1 MNRAAKVLPIRSPTP
16 SSAVDPLVALHA
28 IERKLK
34 GVTDEVQALRYTILA
49 QDNAPKDTFALL
61 AQDSNQ
67 FLTVEEMARM
77 LKVERR
83 TIYALPKQ
91 GLPAHKIGR
100 ELRFDP
106 LEVASWLKKRQKT

>member
-1 MNRAAKVLPIRSPTP
+1 MGKAAKILPIGSPTP
-16 SSAVDPLVALHA
+16 SVPLDPLVALHA
-28 IERKLK
+28 IERKLRDI
-34 GVTDEVQALRYTILA
+34 TEEVQALRYAFLA

-67 FLTVEEMARM
+67 FLTVEEMARL
-77 LKVERR
+77 LKVKDR
-83 TIYALPKQ
+83 TIYGLPKQ

-106 LEVASWLKKRQKT
+106 LEVADWLRKKQQG

>member
-1 MNRAAKVLPIRSPTP
+1 
-16 SSAVDPLVALHA
+16 VALHA

-34 GVTDEVQALRYTILA
+34 DITEEVQALRYSLLA

-67 FLTVEEMARM
+67 FLTVEEMAR
-77 LKVERR
+77 LLNVKDRI
-83 TIYALPKQ
+83 IYGLPKQ
-91 GLPAHKIGR
+91 GLPAHKVGK

-106 LEVASWLKKRQKT
+106 LEVAEWLKKRQKI